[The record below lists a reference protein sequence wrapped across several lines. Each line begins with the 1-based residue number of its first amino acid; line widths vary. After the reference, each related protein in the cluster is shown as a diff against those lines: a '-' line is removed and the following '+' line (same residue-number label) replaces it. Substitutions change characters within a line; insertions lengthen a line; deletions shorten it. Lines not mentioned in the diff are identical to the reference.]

1 MRFAEEFLLLLRAGD
16 GTLSRAAEWLV
27 RAALG
32 AAVLM
37 DLALENRID
46 TDAGGLFL
54 TDSTPLGDPLLDPLL
69 AGIAREETTHNAL
82 YWVDHATRHADEIR
96 ETALERLIGN
106 GVLELKDDRFL
117 WIFGTRR
124 YLLVDEEVE
133 RELVE
138 RIRTV
143 LLSEV
148 IPDPGDIVIITLA
161 DGCGLLGPLFT
172 QEELARAAPRLE
184 LVRMMD
190 LIGRAFLT
198 AMDVAVQPAA
208 GRLDGD

>member
-1 MRFAEEFLLLLRAGD
+1 MRFAEEFLLLLRDED

-46 TDAGGLFL
+46 TDADGLFL
-54 TDSTPLGDPLLDPLL
+54 TDSTPLGDPLLDPML
-69 AGIAREETTHNAL
+69 AEIARTEATHNAL
-82 YWVDHATRHADEIR
+82 YWVDHATHHADEIR
-96 ETALERLIGN
+96 EAALERLVEN

-117 WIFGTRR
+117 WIFGTKR
-124 YLLVDEEVE
+124 YLVADEKVE
-133 RELVE
+133 RGLVQ

-143 LLSEV
+143 LLSDE

-172 QEELARAAPRLE
+172 RDELARAAPRLE

-190 LIGRAFLT
+190 LIGRAFLN